1 MKLNNDSLEDSLEK
15 IVHSVGLE
23 KLYSDLIYNIY
34 YFKLDNN
41 TKGMVHVIY
50 VIEEELFQV
59 KLRQVNFKVI
69 CIKAINV
76 LEEKELYEVCKMAR
90 DIINDT
96 RNIKS

>member
-1 MKLNNDSLEDSLEK
+1 MLLKKTYSLSKKTPNFLKLKVIGPRKTGSYGN
-15 IVHSVGLE
+15 
-23 KLYSDLIYNIY
+23 

>member
-41 TKGMVHVIY
+41 TKGMVHVNY

-59 KLRQVNFKVI
+59 KLRQANFKAI

-90 DIINDT
+90 DILNDT
-96 RNIKS
+96 MNIKS

>member
-1 MKLNNDSLEDSLEK
+1 
-15 IVHSVGLE
+15 
-23 KLYSDLIYNIY
+23 
-34 YFKLDNN
+34 
-41 TKGMVHVIY
+41 MVHVNY

-59 KLRQVNFKVI
+59 KLLQANFKAI

-96 RNIKS
+96 MNIKS